1 MPRFLKPSKVVVI
14 LNGRYAGKKAVIH
27 LLSSRDHPLTI
38 YNTREQPFDRLTAF
52 EWLIRRY
59 HAGTDGHKLQTEA
72 AAKLSS
78 TSFNEHDEPRH
89 QYSTKRTKRQILNTV
104 LSSHWK
110 GFGSKERGYG
120 HAIVAG
126 VERYPLKITKN
137 MGKKRVAKRSKVKPF
152 IKIVNYNHMMPTR
165 YGLEL
170 ESLKSAV
177 TLDSF
182 KEPSQREEA
191 KKAIKKL
198 FEERYNSG
206 KNKWFFT
213 KLRF

>member
-1 MPRFLKPSKVVVI
+1 MPKFLKSGKVVVL
-14 LNGRYAGKKAVIH
+14 LNGRYAGKKAVLIKN
-27 LLSSRDHPLTI
+27 SKS
-38 YNTREQPFDRLTAF
+38 TAIF
-52 EWLIRRY
+52 
-59 HAGTDGHKLQTEA
+59 GT
-72 AAKLSS
+72 
-78 TSFNEHDEPRH
+78 
-89 QYSTKRTKRQILNTV
+89 
-104 LSSHWK
+104 
-110 GFGSKERGYG
+110 KERGYG

-126 VERYPLKITKN
+126 IERYPLKITKN

-152 IKIVNYNHMMPTR
+152 IKVVNYNHVMPTR

-170 ESLKSAV
+170 ESLKSVV

>member
-1 MPRFLKPSKVVVI
+1 MMENSQKTGFGTSRMAVTKLAGANYDQNATFFNFLTRFLA
-14 LNGRYAGKKAVIH
+14 LE
-27 LLSSRDHPLTI
+27 TC
-38 YNTREQPFDRLTAF
+38 
-52 EWLIRRY
+52 
-59 HAGTDGHKLQTEA
+59 GT
-72 AAKLSS
+72 
-78 TSFNEHDEPRH
+78 
-89 QYSTKRTKRQILNTV
+89 
-104 LSSHWK
+104 
-110 GFGSKERGYG
+110 KERGYG

-152 IKIVNYNHMMPTR
+152 IKVVNYNHVMPTR

-170 ESLKSAV
+170 ETLKSVV

-198 FEERYNSG
+198 LEERYNSG

>member
-1 MPRFLKPSKVVVI
+1 
-14 LNGRYAGKKAVIH
+14 
-27 LLSSRDHPLTI
+27 
-38 YNTREQPFDRLTAF
+38 
-52 EWLIRRY
+52 
-59 HAGTDGHKLQTEA
+59 
-72 AAKLSS
+72 
-78 TSFNEHDEPRH
+78 
-89 QYSTKRTKRQILNTV
+89 
-104 LSSHWK
+104 
-110 GFGSKERGYG
+110 
-120 HAIVAG
+120 
-126 VERYPLKITKN
+126 
-137 MGKKRVAKRSKVKPF
+137 MGKKRVVKRSKVKPF
-152 IKIVNYNHMMPTR
+152 IKVVNFNHVMPTR

-170 ESLKSAV
+170 DTLKSVV

>member
-1 MPRFLKPSKVVVI
+1 MVKFLKSGKVAVI
-14 LNGRYAGKKAVIH
+14 LNGRYAGKKAVI
-27 LLSSRDHPLTI
+27 
-38 YNTREQPFDRLTAF
+38 
-52 EWLIRRY
+52 
-59 HAGTDGHKLQTEA
+59 GT
-72 AAKLSS
+72 
-78 TSFNEHDEPRH
+78 
-89 QYSTKRTKRQILNTV
+89 
-104 LSSHWK
+104 
-110 GFGSKERGYG
+110 KERGYG

-152 IKIVNYNHMMPTR
+152 IKIVNYNHLMPTR

-170 ESLKSAV
+170 ETLKSV
-177 TLDSF
+177 LTVDSF